1 MAGGR
6 GGGKA
11 DMAQGGTKE
20 IEKLDKALEA
30 VYDLVKNRSQ
40 KTEDRGQS

>member
-1 MAGGR
+1 LKKIAELCGGR

-20 IEKLDKALEA
+20 IDKLDKALEA
-30 VYDLVKNRSQ
+30 VYSII
-40 KTEDRGQS
+40 